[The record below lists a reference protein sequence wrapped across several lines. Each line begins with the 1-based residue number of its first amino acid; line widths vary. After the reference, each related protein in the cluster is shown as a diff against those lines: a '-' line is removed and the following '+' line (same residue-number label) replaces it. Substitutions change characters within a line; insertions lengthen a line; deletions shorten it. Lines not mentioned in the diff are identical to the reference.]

1 MKSIFF
7 LDYNN
12 IPVKFGVCKRQK
24 QSPWGVIKNCF
35 AEKLFCKV
43 PGRASFSEPIVQETC
58 LQLTCKFQK
67 RRTPN
72 PIVFLGILP
81 NLLLLLCRTLPNNY
95 LWGKQID
102 EKYCREEF
110 IFHNIGSFNSVE
122 LLKLS
127 RPQILFPGF
136 WQMYYLY
143 MIIYHWFLF
152 LYF

>member
-1 MKSIFF
+1 MESAGDRNSCPEVLLKIALLKS
-7 LDYNN
+7 
-12 IPVKFGVCKRQK
+12 
-24 QSPWGVIKNCF
+24 CF
-35 AEKLFCKV
+35 AKFLGEHL
-43 PGRASFSEPIVQETC
+43 FSEPIVQETC
-58 LQLTCKFQK
+58 LQLTCKCQK